1 MSPGEDMVP
10 AGEQG
15 ADYRTVGGLCFF
27 LEFRGLALKDEAPAA
42 SLRMGE
48 CSQGSCVQGV
58 PQVVLFVAWQETRR
72 DAQLAHTGRL
82 IHLPWAWN
90 CNALDTTELSIY
102 TS

>member
-1 MSPGEDMVP
+1 M
-10 AGEQG
+10 
-15 ADYRTVGGLCFF
+15 FF